1 MRSSNMLRLAL
12 LNVTGGSKTMK
23 REDLDAMSVQEF
35 LLLLLSRSK
44 NLSIDGT
51 TRLIEAHAADRLAL
65 LYIAQLPA
73 NATP

>member
-1 MRSSNMLRLAL
+1 
-12 LNVTGGSKTMK
+12 MK
-23 REDLDAMSVQEF
+23 REDLDAMSIQEF

-44 NLSIDGT
+44 NLSIDDT